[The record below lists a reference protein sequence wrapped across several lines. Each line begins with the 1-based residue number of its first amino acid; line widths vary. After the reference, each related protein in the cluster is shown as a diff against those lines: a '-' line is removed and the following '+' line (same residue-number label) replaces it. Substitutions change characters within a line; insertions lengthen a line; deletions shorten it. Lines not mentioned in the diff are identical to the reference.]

1 MKGHFVFKT
10 PDIATTPTYSI
21 PPPSLP
27 FRSSFPVLSP
37 SFARH
42 PSSLHT
48 LSTSSISFSPSPH
61 LHPPLILIIPIIAY
75 VFNIAC
81 VLQKPVNVEIE
92 INVRMIKY

>member
-42 PSSLHT
+42 PSSLPT
-48 LSTSSISFSPSPH
+48 LIYFLNFFFPLSTLASS
-61 LHPPLILIIPIIAY
+61 
-75 VFNIAC
+75 FNTNNTNNSIC
-81 VLQKPVNVEIE
+81 I
-92 INVRMIKY
+92 